1 MNEAMAL
8 NDLALIAD
16 TAKNLTVTAV
26 LVVFLVGAFKGWW
39 VPGYLYKQKC
49 DDLDKQ
55 TSIAEQAVTLA
66 DRLSRGA

>member
-1 MNEAMAL
+1 MDSSAIGELAML
-8 NDLALIAD
+8 AD

-26 LVVFLVGAFKGWW
+26 LVVFLVGAFRGWW
-39 VPGYLYKQKC
+39 VPGYLYQQKC
-49 DDLDKQ
+49 NDLDKQ